1 MPQTDTDAVL
11 TASLQLPLPCPS
23 PPPPRSP
30 AAPPRT
36 SKAARLLRLHELLQQ
51 QRRAL
56 LHEWQLAA
64 RNDVVDDDLV
74 PARQHVEDGLVAVD
88 LALQNMRRGDY
99 GRCAG
104 CGGEI
109 DFQRL
114 LVLPTATRCWRCLR
128 GRHQALPA
136 AGATISV
143 PGARAARSPR

>member
-1 MPQTDTDAVL
+1 MPQADTEDLLA
-11 TASLQLPLPCPS
+11 TSQQPPLPNPFPS
-23 PPPPRSP
+23 PQRSLLASP
-30 AAPPRT
+30 GTA
-36 SKAARLLRLHELLQQ
+36 KAARLQRLCELLQR

-64 RNDVVDDDLV
+64 RSDVVDDDLL

-88 LALQNMRRGDY
+88 VALENMRRGGY

-114 LVLPTATRCWRCLR
+114 LVLPTATCCWRCLR
-128 GRHQALPA
+128 GRKALSA
-136 AGATISV
+136 TGATISV
-143 PGARAARSPR
+143 AGGVRAARSPR